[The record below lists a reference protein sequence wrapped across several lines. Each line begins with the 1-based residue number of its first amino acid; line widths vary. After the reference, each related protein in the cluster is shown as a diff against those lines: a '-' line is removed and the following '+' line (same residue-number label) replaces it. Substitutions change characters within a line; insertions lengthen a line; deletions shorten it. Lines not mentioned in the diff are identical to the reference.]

1 MLSFPFSLYC
11 SISLIFG
18 LWTLHFFSLDKE
30 CSPLLDIAFIIDSSG
45 SIGRMNWERTKR
57 FVKAVISK
65 LEVSPSAAHVAAISY
80 STNPRVVLRFN
91 SFQGTLQ
98 VNQVFDDMRWERG
111 YTYTDKALLLADS
124 ELFQTSYGMRSNV
137 KKVRRPLSSRFLC
150 ACHNGWWRPT
160 KELSGT
166 RNFRK
171 DVLCLLFK
179 NVALRVTITSFSK
192 WGKVDQICCIFFHF
206 IALLDFPCTSIDSII
221 WFQNFFEITFLSF
234 RLPSWSQM
242 VSRRRHRNTP
252 NFQRPRE
259 E

>member
-1 MLSFPFSLYC
+1 
-11 SISLIFG
+11 
-18 LWTLHFFSLDKE
+18 
-30 CSPLLDIAFIIDSSG
+30 
-45 SIGRMNWERTKR
+45 MNWERTKR

-80 STNPRVVLRFN
+80 STNPRVVIRFN

-150 ACHNGWWRPT
+150 ACHNAWWRPT

-166 RNFRK
+166 RNFRN

-192 WGKVDQICCIFFHF
+192 WGKVDQICCIVF
-206 IALLDFPCTSIDSII
+206 IS
-221 WFQNFFEITFLSF
+221 
-234 RLPSWSQM
+234 
-242 VSRRRHRNTP
+242 
-252 NFQRPRE
+252 
-259 E
+259 